1 MRGVVV
7 APQPLAAEVGRAM
20 LRRGGNAFD
29 AAVAAAFVQTVTDPL
44 MCGIGG
50 MGVAHVRP
58 AGGEHLILSFYA
70 RFGSKARPE
79 MWADRVRTG
88 FVAGHPDEI
97 GYQSIMVPGTVAG
110 LGELHQRWGSLPWA
124 EVVRPAA
131 EIARA
136 GVPLCSYI
144 EDYFVYPMPDHGP
157 TQRERF
163 TATPEMA
170 RLWLRPDGQYRAQGE
185 LLQNE
190 EFARSLEAIAAGG
203 PREFYQGVLAERIMA
218 DLEAHGALVTA
229 EDLAG
234 YRPRLEEPLVGSY
247 RGYSVVT
254 NRPPGGGITLL
265 QILSILE
272 SFPIGQME
280 QSGADHADLLVRT
293 MQQAFADRNGFV
305 GDPEF
310 VPVELDRLLSP
321 AHIAGMRARV
331 EAGVPAGG
339 AAESAP
345 GTTHLSVCDEAG
357 NCVAIT
363 HTLASGSGVVTP
375 GLGFQYNNASDHCD
389 PVPGRPNSIAPGK
402 ARLSAMAPT
411 MVLRDGRPLLILGSP
426 GSNAIVNAVA
436 QVIMNVVDFGMTPV
450 EAVSAPRLHCEG
462 GPVTLEARFLPGVAA
477 ELQRR
482 GHEVRVRPRS
492 YDTLQGRVQLI
503 RVDEGGRFT
512 GASDPRRDG
521 GVAAYA

>member
-7 APQPLAAEVGRAM
+7 APQPLAAEAGREM

-58 AGGEHLILSFYA
+58 AGEEHRILSFYA
-70 RFGSKARPE
+70 RFGSKARPD
-79 MWADRVRTG
+79 MWADRIREG
-88 FVAGHPDEI
+88 YLEGHPDEI

-124 EVVRPAA
+124 ELVRPAA
-131 EIARA
+131 ALARS
-136 GVPLCSYI
+136 GVPLYSYI
-144 EDYFVYPMPDHGP
+144 EDYFFYPMPVYGP
-157 TQRERF
+157 TQRQRF

-170 RLWLRPDGQYRAQGE
+170 RLWLRPDGSYRAQGE
-185 LLQNE
+185 LIQNE
-190 EFARSLEAIAAGG
+190 ELARTLEAIAAGG
-203 PREFYQGVLAERIMA
+203 PNEFYQGELAGRIMA
-218 DLEAHGALVTA
+218 DLEAGGALITA
-229 EDLAG
+229 GDLAG

-247 RGYSVVT
+247 RGYTIIT

-265 QILSILE
+265 QMLAILE
-272 SFPIGQME
+272 SFPIGEME
-280 QSGADHADLLVRT
+280 HSGADHADLQTRT
-293 MQQAFADRNGFV
+293 MQQAFADRNSLV

-310 VPVELDRLLSP
+310 VPVEVERLLC
-321 AHIAGMRARV
+321 AGHIAEMRARV
-331 EAGVPAGG
+331 EDGQPDLGHAD
-339 AAESAP
+339 STS

-411 MVLRDGRPLLILGSP
+411 MVMKDGKPFLILGSP

-462 GPVTLEARFLPGVAA
+462 GPVTLEARFFSGVVA

-482 GHEVRVRPRS
+482 GHQVRVRPRS
-492 YDTLQGRVQLI
+492 YDTLQGRIQLI
-503 RVDEGGRFT
+503 QIGPDGRFT

-521 GVAAYA
+521 GAAAYA